1 VTTRY
6 PKYESY
12 SKTGKKKKPTIYE
25 RLVEFF
31 RNTKRIIKVANKP
44 DRKEYMMV
52 FKIVSIGM
60 LILGGLSYVIQL
72 IFSVALPIGK

>member
-1 VTTRY
+1 MSTRY

-12 SKTGKKKKPTIYE
+12 SRTGKAKKPTLYE
-25 RLVEFF
+25 RLTEFF

-44 DRKEYMMV
+44 SRKEYFMV
-52 FKIVSIGM
+52 FKIVAIGM
-60 LILGGLSYVIQL
+60 VILGALSYVIQL